1 MNTEFEGFLFM
12 NAAGKYLQIRERAT
26 HTGHHVEQVFVD
38 SIDQADVFTT
48 WHLYCLRRQFD
59 FEGFVKLPARCANT
73 RTVTLL

>member
-12 NAAGKYLQIRERAT
+12 NSEGKYLQIRERTT
-26 HTGHHVEQVFVD
+26 HTGKHVDTAFVD
-38 SIDQADVFTT
+38 KIDQADVFTT

-59 FEGFVKLPARCANT
+59 FEGFVKLPAKVENM